1 MTSLPV
7 AGPALL
13 RLTLSDFRSYAG
25 LDLGLEGR
33 TVVLTGPNGAGK
45 TNLLE
50 AVSFLSPGRG
60 LRRAG
65 MAEVARHGSTGA
77 WAVSARLR
85 RADEPDALALGTGR
99 QVDQGNKRL
108 VRIDGQPARSQ
119 QMLADHLAVAWLTPV
134 QDRLFLEGSS
144 ARRRFLDRLVYG
156 LDAGH
161 AGRLANYEHAM
172 RERLK
177 LLRDGRREPAW
188 LNALEE
194 TMARDGVAVA
204 AARRDTVA
212 QLAAAVELG
221 IGPFPAADLALDGRL
236 ECALA
241 DQPALAVE
249 EHFRATLASHR
260 RLDGDSGTT
269 QHGPHRGDLRVRHRA
284 RAMAAEHCSTGEQ
297 KALLIALVLANARL
311 IRARRGAAP
320 LLLLDEL
327 AAHLDRIRRAA
338 LFDEVLALGGQA
350 WMTGTDAELFAP
362 LQGRAQFFTVE
373 DGQVRPS

>member
-1 MTSLPV
+1 MTRVP
-7 AGPALL
+7 ANGPALL
-13 RLTLSDFRSYAG
+13 RLSLAEFRSYAG
-25 LDLGLEGR
+25 LELGLDGR
-33 TVVLTGPNGAGK
+33 AVVLTGPNGAGK

-65 MAEVARHGSTGA
+65 MAEVARQGGSGA
-77 WAVSARLR
+77 WAVAARLR
-85 RADEPDALALGTGR
+85 RPHEPEPLALGTGR
-99 QVDQGNKRL
+99 QLDQGNKRV
-108 VRIDGQPARSQ
+108 VRIDGQAARSQ
-119 QMLADHLAVAWLTPV
+119 QALADHLAVAWLTPV
-134 QDRLFLEGSS
+134 QDRLFIEGAS

-161 AGRLANYEHAM
+161 AGRLASYEHAM

-177 LLRDGRREPAW
+177 VLRDGRRDPAW
-188 LNALEE
+188 LNALED

-204 AARRDTVA
+204 AARRETVA

-221 IGPFPAADLALDGRL
+221 IGPFPAADLALDGTL

-249 EHFRATLASHR
+249 DQFRAALTSNR
-260 RLDGDSGTT
+260 RLDGETGTT

-311 IRARRGAAP
+311 IRARHGAAP

-362 LQGRAQFFTVE
+362 LQGRAQFFMVE
-373 DGQVRPS
+373 DGQVRPA